1 MSVTKVCHH
10 LGFSRQTFYYLIQKK
25 VKDEFSAK
33 IMKQKV
39 LNIRKD
45 QARIGGRKLIYLL
58 QEDFR
63 KAGIRIGRDKFFK
76 FLKDQYLLVKRKKNR
91 TITTRS
97 YKRFRQHPNLIKDLE
112 IKRPEQVWVS
122 DITYV
127 NCKKGP
133 LYLHLVTDA
142 YSKKIMGYFLS
153 DDLKT
158 KSTLAALNMALKK
171 RKYPKRK
178 LIHHSD
184 RGFQYASEMYTQKLN
199 NEKIKISMTTKYD
212 PYENAIAERVN
223 GILKDEFEISNRKL
237 SIGDAKRNVNHA
249 IKIYNQKRPHWSC
262 QFLTPNQAHKF
273 GKFKLKKYSKFNFS
287 KN

>member
-1 MSVTKVCHH
+1 M
-10 LGFSRQTFYYLIQKK
+10 
-25 VKDEFSAK
+25 
-33 IMKQKV
+33 
-39 LNIRKD
+39 
-45 QARIGGRKLIYLL
+45 
-58 QEDFR
+58 
-63 KAGIRIGRDKFFK
+63 
-76 FLKDQYLLVKRKKNR
+76 
-91 TITTRS
+91 
-97 YKRFRQHPNLIKDLE
+97 IKDKE

-127 NCKKGP
+127 HCKKGP

-158 KSTLAALNMALKK
+158 KSTLAALNMALKN
-171 RKYPKRK
+171 RKYRSRK

-184 RGFQYASEMYTQKLN
+184 RGFQYTSDDYKKRLRK
-199 NEKIKISMTTKYD
+199 EKIKISMTTKYD

-237 SIGDAKRNVNHA
+237 SIQEAKRNVNHA

-262 QFLTPNQAHKF
+262 QFLTPEQAHKK
-273 GKFKLKKYSKFNFS
+273 GKFILKNWSKFKFS

>member
-1 MSVTKVCHH
+1 MGC
-10 LGFSRQTFYYLIQKK
+10 SRQAFYKAKVNQQIKKKDVKYMKKK
-25 VKDEFSAK
+25 VL
-33 IMKQKV
+33 Q
-39 LNIRKD
+39 IRKD

-58 QEDFR
+58 QNDFK
-63 KAGIRIGRDKFFK
+63 KAGIEIGRDKFFK
-76 FLKDQYLLVKRKKNR
+76 FLKAQHLLVKKKKNR
-91 TITTRS
+91 IITTRS
-97 YKRFRQHPNLIKDLE
+97 YKRFREHPNLIKDLE
-112 IKRPEQVWVS
+112 VKRPEQVWVS

-127 NCKKGP
+127 HCKKGP
-133 LYLHLVTDA
+133 QYLHLVTDA

-158 KSTLAALNMALKK
+158 KSTLAALKMALKN

-184 RGFQYASEMYTQKLN
+184 RGFQYTSEVYTNRLKK
-199 NEKIKISMTTKYD
+199 EKIKISMTTKYD

-237 SIGDAKRNVNHA
+237 SIQEVKRNVNHA
-249 IKIYNQKRPHWSC
+249 IKIYNHKRPHWSC
-262 QFLTPNQAHKF
+262 KFLTPEQAHKK
-273 GKFKLKKYSKFNFS
+273 GKFKLKNWSKFKFS

>member
-1 MSVTKVCHH
+1 MRDKV
-10 LGFSRQTFYYLIQKK
+10 
-25 VKDEFSAK
+25 
-33 IMKQKV
+33 MK
-39 LNIRKD
+39 IRKD

-63 KAGIRIGRDKFFK
+63 KVGIRIGRDKFFK
-76 FLKDQYLLVKRKKNR
+76 FLKAQHLLVKRKKNR

-97 YKRFRQHPNLIKDLE
+97 YKRFRQHPNLIKDIE

-158 KSTLAALNMALKK
+158 KSTLAALNMALKN
-171 RKYPKRK
+171 RIYPKRK

-184 RGFQYASEMYTQKLN
+184 RGFQYTSEAYTQRLKN
-199 NEKIKISMTTKYD
+199 QKIKISMTTKYD

-237 SIGDAKRNVNHA
+237 TIEDAKRNVNHA
-249 IKIYNQKRPHWSC
+249 IKTYNQKRPHWSC
-262 QFLTPNQAHKF
+262 NFLTPIQAHHF

>member
-1 MSVTKVCHH
+1 MK
-10 LGFSRQTFYYLIQKK
+10 KK
-25 VKDEFSAK
+25 VL
-33 IMKQKV
+33 Q
-39 LNIRKD
+39 IRKD
-45 QARIGGRKLIYLL
+45 QARIGGRKLIYML

-63 KAGIRIGRDKFFK
+63 KAGIEIGRDKFFK
-76 FLKDQYLLVKRKKNR
+76 FLKAQHLLVKKKKNR

-97 YKRFRQHPNLIKDLE
+97 YKRFKEHPNLIKGME
-112 IKRPEQVWVS
+112 IKKPEQVWVS

-158 KSTLAALNMALKK
+158 KSTLAALKMALKN
-171 RKYPKRK
+171 RKYRSRK

-184 RGFQYASEMYTQKLN
+184 RGFQYASSDYTEKLKR
-199 NEKIKISMTTKYD
+199 EKIKISMTTKYD

-237 SIGDAKRNVNHA
+237 SMDEARRNVNHA
-249 IKIYNQKRPHWSC
+249 IKIYNKKRPHWSC
-262 QFLTPNQAHKF
+262 QFLTPEQAHEN
-273 GKFKLKKYSKFNFS
+273 GKFKLKKWSKFNFS
-287 KN
+287 NN